1 MHAVNTIL
9 LLQSIYTL
17 SRGAP
22 TAPCRFS
29 RDVSCEEL
37 LSDERAV
44 ENFESAIFSWE
55 GAGFHIP
62 GVGYEPTTAFTFD
75 GHPINQ
81 TDGTLAGSVHGF
93 SAPSKESLHVG
104 LLALAVDGNSGALSF
119 CGGRD
124 RALQLLQTKIETYEA
139 FNGTYPGYGCHFPWV
154 TVSSAGLQPT
164 PDWSNPYRVPALD
177 NGELVWA
184 VLAAAV
190 ALRDARGQDGLAAR
204 YEAWF
209 ECMATSATTV
219 FYAGNGTVAPVTR
232 ILNISAPLSRSNC
245 EQLPGSLNDPYEG
258 ETMTVL
264 LDLFGD
270 LTPEERGQLWAA
282 KQPQLRAIN
291 FSIPT
296 GILTVQEGF
305 WFSSHEQWKTMLL
318 PYLGIEAVRAVF
330 ANCERARTWDAQ
342 LSGVPGLFASVSD
355 VAAGTSIDL
364 PDYISAAGVQALASQ
379 PVLRRD
385 VVTPYAAFPLLLHN
399 KSAGLCWYRNM
410 LAAPRM
416 QGPHGSTEAT
426 AVNGTLISPV
436 MTWDSKIT
444 TVLALTGGVAEL
456 VQRGLNRTP
465 WQNGTTA
472 LNRFVSIISE
482 VYADAF
488 PFVVGTDLEYAL
500 PEASIPNAAPDW
512 EATCPGS

>member
-1 MHAVNTIL
+1 
-9 LLQSIYTL
+9 
-17 SRGAP
+17 
-22 TAPCRFS
+22 
-29 RDVSCEEL
+29 
-37 LSDERAV
+37 
-44 ENFESAIFSWE
+44 
-55 GAGFHIP
+55 
-62 GVGYEPTTAFTFD
+62 
-75 GHPINQ
+75 
-81 TDGTLAGSVHGF
+81 
-93 SAPSKESLHVG
+93 
-104 LLALAVDGNSGALSF
+104 
-119 CGGRD
+119 
-124 RALQLLQTKIETYEA
+124 
-139 FNGTYPGYGCHFPWV
+139 
-154 TVSSAGLQPT
+154 VSSAGLQPT

-364 PDYISAAGVQALASQ
+364 PDYISAAGVQVRMRCRILPPLFSSGRHHGSDLRALVAIAGACIAASPPARCCDAVRSVPAPAAQ
-379 PVLRRD
+379 QVGGALLVPQHACGS
-385 VVTPYAAFPLLLHN
+385 PYA
-399 KSAGLCWYRNM
+399 G
-410 LAAPRM
+410 
-416 QGPHGSTEAT
+416 EA
-426 AVNGTLISPV
+426 
-436 MTWDSKIT
+436 
-444 TVLALTGGVAEL
+444 
-456 VQRGLNRTP
+456 RGQYSSRR
-465 WQNGTTA
+465 A
-472 LNRFVSIISE
+472 SE
-482 VYADAF
+482 C
-488 PFVVGTDLEYAL
+488 
-500 PEASIPNAAPDW
+500 I
-512 EATCPGS
+512 